1 THVTSRALYPCSFL
15 VSWEPRCP
23 RLLPTR
29 RSSDLRGAANPLA
42 STMIASRRRL
52 GSVIAT
58 SASSSEE
65 SSLRQQMH
73 PPENALVAMTDRSE
87 EHTSELQSRFELVC
101 RLLPRKINT

>member
-1 THVTSRALYPCSFL
+1 MRVTIRAS
-15 VSWEPRCP
+15 V
-23 RLLPTR
+23 
-29 RSSDLRGAANPLA
+29 RGSANPLA

-73 PPENALVAMTDRSE
+73 PPEIENGSST
-87 EHTSELQSRFELVC
+87 
-101 RLLPRKINT
+101 